1 MDTPKTF
8 FVGNFK
14 FLRNRK
20 KLTQEQLAER
30 LGFTRKKLEALEG
43 GRVKAPG
50 PEDLLKFSEFFKI
63 SLDTLVRV
71 DLSKLGELKLR
82 DLEAGNDVYLKGGQL
97 RVLAITVDKT
107 NKENVEYVPV
117 KAKAGY
123 ASGHTD
129 PDFIA
134 SLPKYSIPNLPKGS
148 TYRMFPISGES
159 MLPIPD
165 GSEVVGRY
173 VQDWQSI
180 KRRTACIVIL
190 SGANDF
196 VFKLITINDNGTALL
211 ESLNSSYKPY
221 TVEVKDVLEIWQF
234 HSYTTKEIPE
244 ALTEIQELKVMML
257 DIQKELKVK
266 RPNT

>member
-20 KLTQEQLAER
+20 KLTQEQLAEQ
-30 LGFTRKKLEALEG
+30 LGFTRKKLESLEG

-50 PEDLLKFSEFFKI
+50 PDDLLKYSQFFKI

-71 DLSKLGELKLR
+71 DLSRLGELKLR

-107 NKENVEYVPV
+107 NKENVEYVPI

-123 ASGHTD
+123 ASGHND

-148 TYRMFPISGES
+148 TYRIFPISGDS

-173 VQDWQSI
+173 LQDWKSI
-180 KRRTACIVIL
+180 KSRTPCIVIL
-190 SGANDF
+190 SGSNDF
-196 VFKLITINDNGTALL
+196 VFKLVTINKDSTVLL
-211 ESLNSSYKPY
+211 ESLNNNYKPY
-221 TVEVKDVLEIWQF
+221 SVEITEVLEIWQF
-234 HSYTTKEIPE
+234 HSYHTREMPE
-244 ALTEIQELKVMML
+244 APTDLLELKMMIKDL
-257 DIQKELKVK
+257 RTVVETQK
-266 RPNT
+266 R